1 MAEMMA
7 DGVEAD
13 MTFRDAEILEIRR
26 REMVMERVH
35 TMYRTPNTNTIYPRV
50 LYKRTK

>member
-13 MTFRDAEILEIRR
+13 MTFRSAEGLEIRR
-26 REMVMERVH
+26 REMVEGVNEGGFTRE
-35 TMYRTPNTNTIYPRV
+35 
-50 LYKRTK
+50 